1 MKPPTLPPIIPFGS
15 LPSPNATCTNP
26 GCSDPASQGYP
37 MPPADPSRSLP
48 SGLGLAA
55 TSNGEMQ
62 RGNQDTSPT
71 CNGSVTSTAGTSH
84 VNQISGEG
92 GQRLDLKATSK
103 AEVTG
108 SGLPKDAFPASSG
121 LGRYIKPPRAV
132 VTNRGLAREVSA
144 SSSCQVGLSSTPEAV
159 VTGHGLPAE
168 VFADS
173 VNAAKNL
180 APVTAVPTSTPVE
193 VHAGFG
199 HPGGLPMNVIIR

>member
-1 MKPPTLPPIIPFGS
+1 LNPPILPPIFPFGS

-37 MPPADPSRSLP
+37 MPPPDPSRSMP
-48 SGLGLAA
+48 TGSGLAA
-55 TSNGEMQ
+55 TSNGEQQ

-92 GQRLDLKATSK
+92 GQRLDLKATAK

-108 SGLPKDAFPASSG
+108 SGLPRDSFPASSA
-121 LGRYIKPPRAV
+121 LGKYARPPRAV

-144 SSSCQVGLSSTPEAV
+144 SSSCQVGPAPTPEAV
-159 VTGHGLPAE
+159 VTGRGLPTE

-173 VNAAKNL
+173 VNSAKNIEPPQAIPL
-180 APVTAVPTSTPVE
+180 PTPVE
-193 VHAGFG
+193 VHAGSG
-199 HPGGLPMNVIIR
+199 RPGGLPTNVIIR